1 MANRVAFRAPSV
13 HPLPRFEDYFYLS
26 TGPGITLAVVSL
38 GQGISPSG
46 LARQFS
52 FAISGSFRED
62 QDLGTRQEAK
72 ARLKA
77 SEESQFSLGH

>member
-13 HPLPRFEDYFYLS
+13 NPLPRFEDYFYLS
-26 TGPGITLAVVSL
+26 TGSCITLAVVSP

-62 QDLGTRQEAK
+62 QDLGTKQEKA

-77 SEESQFSLGH
+77 SEESQFALSH